1 MDFSH
6 VVKKIR
12 NNILKSGTEA
22 YCTRHLI
29 YGDKFIEW
37 DHFRK
42 AYLWDIS
49 SSSFPVHHKLTQEH
63 IHVHVFL
70 TSVNKMRNHLAEE
83 VLNSEMLHLM
93 ELYKESLGHAESGVK
108 HHKPTNQPY
117 ISMTATLKVFSLISF
132 NIKIQLIDQIHINL
146 FFVVSGL
153 SPKSNRS

>member
-22 YCTRHLI
+22 YCKIHLI

-63 IHVHVFL
+63 IHVFL

-93 ELYKESLGHAESGVK
+93 ELYKESLGQAGLKLSATIELLKCTSVLVK
-108 HHKPTNQPY
+108 NFRDKY
-117 ISMTATLKVFSLISF
+117 F
-132 NIKIQLIDQIHINL
+132 
-146 FFVVSGL
+146 
-153 SPKSNRS
+153 

>member
-6 VVKKIR
+6 VVKNIR
-12 NNILKSGTEA
+12 HNILKSGTEA

-49 SSSFPVHHKLTQEH
+49 SSAFPVHHKLTQEH
-63 IHVHVFL
+63 IFL

-93 ELYKESLGHAESGVK
+93 ELYKESLGQAG
-108 HHKPTNQPY
+108 
-117 ISMTATLKVFSLISF
+117 LKLGGQ
-132 NIKIQLIDQIHINL
+132 QL
-146 FFVVSGL
+146 SC
-153 SPKSNRS
+153 